1 MHDIKRSVF
10 EMPVKIHSENVSWGG
25 TYNLVLGKER
35 GLEISIYDIKAGKL
49 STERNST
56 QSLFLREHDSGSMV
70 VVGNLFFHWIL
81 KTGSISQKRPDIS
94 PGF

>member
-25 TYNLVLGKER
+25 TYNLVLDKER

-49 STERNST
+49 STEKLHTVPVLERTRFWQHGGGGEPIFPLDTKNRLN
-56 QSLFLREHDSGSMV
+56 QPEKARH
-70 VVGNLFFHWIL
+70 
-81 KTGSISQKRPDIS
+81 
-94 PGF
+94 